1 MPYQEQM
8 RANAMQEL
16 VGQEPEILSL
26 KKQVK
31 EKYIVVDYVK
41 LFQETTD
48 VKPTSTAININ

>member
-8 RANAMQEL
+8 QANALQEL

-31 EKYIVVDYVK
+31 LKYIVVEYVNNFK
-41 LFQETTD
+41 ETTE
-48 VKPTSTAININ
+48 VKPTSPAININ